1 MSDYILYYR
10 VVALM
15 LIVKNQTHSVLMVY
29 KIPDVQCLQ
38 KQSGNIRTI
47 KNSLH
52 MVLSQRNTNCEKE
65 LLRLYYLK
73 FSQLSG

>member
-38 KQSGNIRTI
+38 KQSGNIRT
-47 KNSLH
+47 
-52 MVLSQRNTNCEKE
+52 LSQIFSAKRIKIQGSFISTE
-65 LLRLYYLK
+65 L
-73 FSQLSG
+73 

>member
-1 MSDYILYYR
+1 MDVTAKNDHQQMSDYILYYR

-29 KIPDVQCLQ
+29 KIPDVQYLQ
-38 KQSGNIRTI
+38 KQSGKIRTI
-47 KNSLH
+47 KTSLH

-65 LLRLYYLK
+65 
-73 FSQLSG
+73 